1 MTLACRLGCAACCIA
16 PSISSPIVGMP
27 SGKLAGVRCVQLDE
41 HDLCR
46 LFGDVRRPKVCGGLQ
61 PSSEMCGETRE
72 HAMVFLARLERETAP
87 NEVSL

>member
-1 MTLACRLGCAACCIA
+1 
-16 PSISSPIVGMP
+16 
-27 SGKLAGVRCVQLDE
+27 LDE